1 MTVITPTVALDPV
14 SVALKDSTREAH
26 DRAEHSTFM
35 SDLME
40 GKLTANAFIALQQQ
54 SWLMYSALEEAVA
67 RVRETGYA
75 ADLLDPV
82 LDRTASLSA
91 DLEQLTGPDWRDKI
105 VALPATSD
113 YVARLNDIRD
123 TADGVRLIAHHYV
136 RYLGDLSG
144 GQVIARMV
152 QRHYGVDPQAL
163 SFYRFAGVEK
173 LKPYKDAYRAKLD
186 SLQLDDAQRSRL
198 LTEAGEAFIFNHNM
212 FTDLGE

>member
-1 MTVITPTVALDPV
+1 M
-14 SVALKDSTREAH
+14 
-26 DRAEHSTFM
+26 
-35 SDLME
+35 
-40 GKLTANAFIALQQQ
+40 
-54 SWLMYSALEEAVA
+54 A

-91 DLEQLTGPDWRDKI
+91 DLERLTGPDWRDKI
-105 VALPATSD
+105 VALPATCD

-186 SLQLDDAQRSRL
+186 SLRLDDAQRSRL